1 MILGQFTQLT
11 KLSFLRNELPIS
23 ETAQACFQVMGLL
36 THWQKCKYGAPLA
49 FFLFFSFSCS
59 DLLLYFSSFF
69 FFFFFFF
76 FFINI
81 FLPPLTSLPLK
92 NLLRTK
98 HLASRREPIQLRKLL
113 TEERLDRR
121 EAWPIAGGALSLKTL
136 WFLFLLWALL
146 KFNNLL
152 LEQKVFSIITLSQ
165 LICQTNTIVPCSWIG
180 IPFIVHTVYTQ

>member
-1 MILGQFTQLT
+1 MYQTG
-11 KLSFLRNELPIS
+11 
-23 ETAQACFQVMGLL
+23 QACFQVMGLL
-36 THWQKCKYGAPLA
+36 THWQKCKYGALVA
-49 FFLFFSFSCS
+49 SNGSVLSHLLLITVNFFFFSF
-59 DLLLYFSSFF
+59 LFHVQTSSSTSVLFF
-69 FFFFFFF
+69 FLLFFF